1 MCHFLVEVRTKIPP
15 LFMCLQNKKS
25 SCLYTDRCKT
35 QENNDTSFV
44 LEKKKTFLVD
54 MMKMQESSAQCKR
67 RGQMF

>member
-1 MCHFLVEVRTKIPP
+1 
-15 LFMCLQNKKS
+15 MCLQNKKS